1 MHAAKSHLGRNRA
14 AALLL
19 AVLMAGFA
27 WPLLAAERVLIQSTT
42 STRNSGLYDYLAP
55 LLLAELDLAI
65 DVVAVGTGA
74 ALRNAANCDGDL
86 LLVHAPGREADFV
99 DSGFGIE
106 RFDLMYNDFVIV
118 GPKQDPAQIAG
129 LSDPALALQRI
140 AAAGGPF
147 LSRGD
152 DSGTHIKELALWHSA
167 GIDPRPASGL
177 WYLETG
183 SGMGPTLNVAAGKDG
198 YLLVD
203 RASWISFAN
212 KQNLVLLTQQHPDL
226 FNQYGVILVNPE
238 KCKSSNYKAAR
249 KLQDWLLS
257 EAGQQAIAAYRKL
270 NTQLFFPNAAR

>member
-1 MHAAKSHLGRNRA
+1 MRAPKLPLRKNRPTS
-14 AALLL
+14 LFL
-19 AVLMAGFA
+19 AVLLAGFA

-55 LLLAELDLAI
+55 LLRAELDLVI
-65 DVVAVGTGA
+65 DVVAVGSGA

-86 LLVHAPGREADFV
+86 LLVHAPGREAEFV
-99 DSGFGIE
+99 ASGYGIE
-106 RFDLMYNDFVIV
+106 RFDLMYNDFVLV
-118 GPKQDPAQIAG
+118 GPQHDPARIAG
-129 LSDPALALQRI
+129 LTDPALALQKI

-152 DSGTHIKELALWHSA
+152 DSGTHIKELALWRSA
-167 GIDPRPASGL
+167 GIDPRAASGS

-203 RASWISFAN
+203 RASWISFGN
-212 KQNLVLLTQQHPDL
+212 KQNLVLFTQQHPDL

-238 KCKSSNYKAAR
+238 KCKSGNYKAAR

-257 EAGQQAIAAYRKL
+257 EAGQKAIAAYRKL
-270 NTQLFFPNAAR
+270 DTQLFFPNAAR